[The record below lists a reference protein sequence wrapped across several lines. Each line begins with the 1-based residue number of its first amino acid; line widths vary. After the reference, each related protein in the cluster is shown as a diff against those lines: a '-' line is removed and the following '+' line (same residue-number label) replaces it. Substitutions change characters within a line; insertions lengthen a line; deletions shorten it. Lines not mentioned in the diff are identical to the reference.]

1 MEEIY
6 EKVLYIKNQS
16 LFDSPIS
23 FETHKIFYKYTSLK
37 YYKYIFNLLN
47 NLCKKCPYENS
58 TQIFHLSFT
67 FILKCLHKCEN
78 TPYLSNLD
86 LIILNCFSLG
96 IKSLTKQ
103 KLFPS
108 IKRLK
113 KIYEEKYCNYSNKEI
128 LEGEII
134 CLKLLNYNI
143 NILTPLEYVEYIT
156 YEENNII
163 IKKKA
168 IENLENL
175 LLNNLEVILYNTP
188 FDIAKKCINEARN
201 KLIVKEPKIITKK
214 IISTKTFVGKN
225 LSMKYSSSD
234 KIINTNN
241 RIKENI
247 NREILEKLKKKNN
260 NNKNIY
266 MSKYKQN
273 NDLINNIQIN
283 IKCSPE
289 RIYYKK
295 NCNCNIIHP
304 SSSNSII
311 VENKDKENNKDN
323 ITTYKAKIF
332 KKKISK
338 NSVSKNKYLY
348 KGNNNN
354 ININMNISNSKINE
368 ICHKKLYLN
377 NNNSNNINSNN
388 NNIIINKSYYELN
401 SLNMSNT
408 QYFRKTK
415 NNNNNNN
422 NINNETSKEND
433 KNSENLFLQRNNSGN
448 NRFNIKYSI
457 ESENVNNYNKNKN
470 KKFEIETKNIK
481 LGHLNKKYLYG
492 SDYKKMNFGNRLTQV
507 HSQLNSSGNFFENS
521 NSTYSKDD
529 NLYGSQSIGNYYIKW

>member
-6 EKVLYIKNQS
+6 EKVLYIKNHA

-23 FETHKIFYKYTSLK
+23 FDAHKIFYKYTSLK

-47 NLCKKCPYENS
+47 TLCKKCPYENS
-58 TQIFHLSFT
+58 TQIFHLSLS

-108 IKRLK
+108 IKRIK
-113 KIYEEKYCNYSNKEI
+113 KIYEEKYINYTNKEI
-128 LEGEII
+128 LEGEIT

-156 YEENNII
+156 YEEKNNTT
-163 IKKKA
+163 KKKA

-175 LLNNLEVILYNTP
+175 LLNNLEFILYNTP
-188 FDIAKKCINEARN
+188 FDIAKECINNVRN

-241 RIKENI
+241 RIKDNI
-247 NREILEKLKKKNN
+247 NREILDKLKKKNN
-260 NNKNIY
+260 NNKNLY
-266 MSKYKQN
+266 TSKYKQN
-273 NDLINNIQIN
+273 NAFINHIQLN
-283 IKCSPE
+283 LKCSPE

-311 VENKDKENNKDN
+311 VENNKDKDNKDN

-332 KKKISK
+332 KKKINK

-348 KGNNNN
+348 KGNNN
-354 ININMNISNSKINE
+354 NMNISNSKINE

-377 NNNSNNINSNN
+377 NNSNNINSNN
-388 NNIIINKSYYELN
+388 NNKIINKSYYELN

-415 NNNNNNN
+415 NDIS
-422 NINNETSKEND
+422 NINKIETSKEND

-448 NRFNIKYSI
+448 NGFNIKYSI
-457 ESENVNNYNKNKN
+457 ESEKVNNYNKNKEN
-470 KKFEIETKNIK
+470 KYEIETKNIK

-492 SDYKKMNFGNRLTQV
+492 SDYKKMNNGNRLTQV
-507 HSQLNSSGNFFENS
+507 HSHLNSSGNFFDNS